1 MKVKIEIELDTDKKK
16 DKDEILDLVEMLV
29 STLNE
34 QRSEENSSTEQSL
47 QIVGINDAGTRSSE
61 GPMDAAAAAE

>member
-34 QRSEENSSTEQSL
+34 QRSEENSSTEQIL
-47 QIVGINDAGTRSSE
+47 GINDAGTRSSE

>member
-34 QRSEENSSTEQSL
+34 QRSEEDSSTEQSL
-47 QIVGINDAGTRSSE
+47 QIVGTTDVL